1 MISLYLKNQDVKK
14 IIPGVS
20 RSFSSFFDFRGGFS
34 RSEINFQEVPG
45 VSRCAGHPERIS
57 LEYAV
62 SYCFTC
68 NWLRQRSTIF
78 NFYVLKMKREG
89 KPALVKLQC
98 FDVDLYGYKR
108 HWL

>member
-45 VSRCAGHPERIS
+45 VLAT
-57 LEYAV
+57 LNEYRLNTLSHTV
-62 SYCFTC
+62 SPATC
-68 NWLRQRSTIF
+68 YVKDLPFLIF
-78 NFYVLKMKREG
+78 MF
-89 KPALVKLQC
+89 
-98 FDVDLYGYKR
+98 
-108 HWL
+108 